1 MTRLGEKVGYA
12 AMILAAAVLIYVS
25 RSYALQDGAYPHIVL
40 TLLAILAAV
49 GLYQSFRASR
59 QDQEREEAATQ
70 PEPERGAMWPVVIYI
85 GLTMLFILSWN
96 WIGTLPA
103 VFIFSA
109 ILVVLNGERRIW
121 MIIAL
126 PVVLTAVL
134 YVVFQS
140 ILYLPLPR
148 GFFLR

>member
-12 AMILAAAVLIYVS
+12 AMIVGAAVLIYVS

-40 TLLAILAAV
+40 ALLAILAAV
-49 GLYQSFRASR
+49 ALYNSFKASQ
-59 QDQEREEAATQ
+59 QDLQREEAAT
-70 PEPERGAMWPVVIYI
+70 EPKAESGAMWHVVIYI
-85 GLTMLFILSWN
+85 GLTLLFILSWN

-103 VFIFSA
+103 AFLFSGV
-109 ILVVLNGERRIW
+109 LVVLNGERRIW

-126 PVVLTAVL
+126 PVLLTVVL

-140 ILYLPLPR
+140 FLYLPLPR